1 MSTTLTPTER
11 SRFLQS
17 LKEDDE
23 FRDAVRR
30 QLLSDELLELP
41 ERFSQFTTYV
51 NEFIAST
58 NEFIASTKEFIAST
72 NEFIAST
79 KEFIASTNEFIAS
92 TNEFIASTN
101 EFIEYQKGVNARVEE
116 RLNRI
121 DDNIG
126 ILKGNAARR
135 LLRDYTEEI
144 LDIFD
149 LDFVRTLSRD
159 DLRRMVRS
167 SGEASGIPFGERRSF
182 YAADL
187 VIEGIDSTDN
197 IHYIAAEAS
206 FTADNRDTD
215 RAIRNAAF
223 LTRFTGLPAIAVVA
237 SIVNDYATQE
247 LINQGGI
254 QWFQLNERELEAD

>member
-58 NEFIASTKEFIAST
+58 SEFIASTKEFIASTKEFIAST

-79 KEFIASTNEFIAS
+79 K
-92 TNEFIASTN
+92 

-135 LLRDYTEEI
+135 LIKDYTEHM
-144 LDIFD
+144 LDLFD

-159 DLRRMVRS
+159 DLTRMVRS
-167 SGEASGIPFGERRSF
+167 SGEARDIPFGDRRSF

-223 LTRFTGLPAIAVVA
+223 LTRFTGRPAIAVVA

-247 LINQGGI
+247 LINRGGI
-254 QWFQLNERELEAD
+254 QWFQLDERELEAD